1 MNLVADLHT
10 HTVASGHAYSTINEN
25 ARAAAARGLEMIGFT
40 DHGPAIRG
48 GPDPYHFGS
57 LRVLPR
63 YLHGVRI
70 LRGIEANIMAADGT
84 LDLSEEY
91 LRRLDIVLAGFH
103 PGCYDGGNV
112 VANTDA
118 LIAAMENPYVDIIV
132 HPGNPQYPVDIP
144 VVVREAVRLGICLEI
159 NNASFS
165 LSRKGSKDN
174 CQHFARIC
182 ADQGAILAI
191 NSDAH
196 FMGYVGEFR
205 EAVAVVKEAGVV
217 PEQVLNT
224 STERVLDY
232 LRTRGKQVQEVTP
245 QPPI

>member
-10 HTVASGHAYSTINEN
+10 HRGSGHAYTIMKMPVLLPL
-25 ARAAAARGLEMIGFT
+25 GLEMIGFT

-48 GPDPYHFGS
+48 GPDHYHFGS

-144 VVVREAVRLGICLEI
+144 VVVREAIRLGICLEI

-182 ADQGAILAI
+182 ADQGAIWR
-191 NSDAH
+191 STV
-196 FMGYVGEFR
+196 M
-205 EAVAVVKEAGVV
+205 
-217 PEQVLNT
+217 PT
-224 STERVLDY
+224 SWVMWENFGR
-232 LRTRGKQVQEVTP
+232 RWRW
-245 QPPI
+245 